1 MQTKTHTNRYGDK
14 FTFTE
19 TEDGNILWE
28 GSFKH
33 CRFAWPNVYD
43 SAYKAYCDDTE
54 KPITLNKFKKAVH
67 EYDKETY
74 ESTPLSKKYRS
85 LVYSDTSIID
95 MVDPSGG
102 PYLTSEMPANT
113 LIPGMKGKITH
124 FEPVETGYKILV
136 G

>member
-33 CRFAWPNVYD
+33 CRFAWPNIYD
-43 SAYKAYCDDTE
+43 NAYKAYCDDTE
-54 KPITLNKFKKAVH
+54 TPMTLNKFKEAVH

-74 ESTPLSKKYRS
+74 ESTPLSKKYRT

-102 PYLTSEMPANT
+102 PYLTAEMPADT

-124 FEPVETGYKILV
+124 FEPVKTGYKILV

>member
-43 SAYKAYCDDTE
+43 NAYKAYCDDTE
-54 KPITLNKFKKAVH
+54 KPMTLNKFKKAVH

-74 ESTPLSKKYRS
+74 ESTPLSKKYRT

-95 MVDPSGG
+95 MVDP
-102 PYLTSEMPANT
+102 
-113 LIPGMKGKITH
+113 
-124 FEPVETGYKILV
+124 
-136 G
+136 